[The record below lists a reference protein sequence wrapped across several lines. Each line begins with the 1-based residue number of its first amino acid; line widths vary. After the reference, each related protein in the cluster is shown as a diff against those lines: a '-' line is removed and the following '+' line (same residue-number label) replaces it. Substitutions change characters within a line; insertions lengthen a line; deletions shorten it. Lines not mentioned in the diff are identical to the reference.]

1 MADNPAKYGFRLAR
15 FRSGFSMSS
24 CEEAFCITGAVFAGG
39 SATAA
44 SLRPGDPIVRLTS
57 GAVNVA
63 PGSDGAPGDVLGIV
77 VGIKQYLDPSFSNAV
92 TARGNA
98 VPSAVAYGT
107 NLTLQTKILYIPAE
121 AAVWRINCDEA
132 TTATTEAAYQLL
144 VGENVSH
151 IHTAAAAS
159 DLKLSP
165 KLDISSHAAT
175 ATLDWRIVGIPDAS
189 MQDFS
194 GANVDLEVIC
204 NRPQSFTGAT
214 TMWLGI

>member
-1 MADNPAKYGFRLAR
+1 MADNPVKYGFRLAR
-15 FRSGFSMSS
+15 MRSVYAHDGQ
-24 CEEAFCITGAVFAGG
+24 EEAFCISAATFAGG

-63 PGSDGAPGDVLGIV
+63 PGTDGTPGDVLGIV
-77 VGIKQYLDPSFSNAV
+77 VGIKQYLDPSFANAV

-98 VPSAVAYGT
+98 IPYSTAYGT
-107 NLTLQTKILYIPAE
+107 NLTLQSKLMYIPAE
-121 AAVWRINCDEA
+121 AAVWRIQVNDA
-132 TTATTEAAYQLL
+132 TTATTEAAYQAFI
-144 VGENVSH
+144 GENCSH
-151 IHTAAAAS
+151 IHTAAS
-159 DLKLSP
+159 GGLSLLP
-165 KLDISSHAAT
+165 KLNISTHAAT
-175 ATLDWRIVGIPDAS
+175 AALDWRIVGIPDPS

-194 GANVDLEVIC
+194 GANVELEVIC